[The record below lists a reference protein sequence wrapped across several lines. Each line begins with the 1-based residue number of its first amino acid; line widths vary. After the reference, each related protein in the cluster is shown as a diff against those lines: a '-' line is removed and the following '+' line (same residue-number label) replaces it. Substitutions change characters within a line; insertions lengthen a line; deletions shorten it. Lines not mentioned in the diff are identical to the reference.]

1 MNFGKKWSLHGSGLS
16 LVLIWRWF
24 FDGL

>member
-1 MNFGKKWSLHGSGLS
+1 MKFGEKWSLHGSGLS
-16 LVLIWRWF
+16 LVLILRWF